1 MFSLSEKITD
11 SRTCNG
17 RVLVSVLI
25 QFFTYHILYVLQLYR
40 SYRREKL
47 WFSPIH
53 CLSLI
58 DLFLLCCY
66 IFSHFYSTYIL
77 GN

>member
-11 SRTCNG
+11 SKTCNG

-53 CLSLI
+53 CTLPDRSI
-58 DLFLLCCY
+58 SVVLLH
-66 IFSHFYSTYIL
+66 IFSFYSTSIL
-77 GN
+77 GS